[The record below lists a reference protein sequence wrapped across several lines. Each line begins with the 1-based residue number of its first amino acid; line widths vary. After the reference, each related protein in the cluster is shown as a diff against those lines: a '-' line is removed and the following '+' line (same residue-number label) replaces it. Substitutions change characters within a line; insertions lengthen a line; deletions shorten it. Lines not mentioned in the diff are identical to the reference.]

1 MVDVSQAWANASR
14 ETLLPEMLVELTYQ
28 VTDPGIHMDAVVSG
42 VNQNANSK
50 VSELLTD
57 DDLSE
62 RKYGSLGWNMWGL
75 DGSFDYYNPAYLKD
89 SYMGRYYGLYD
100 DTGWADGVNPQIIL
114 SFPAIRD
121 SVLPGLTITW
131 SPVFNEW
138 ATDFRVTAY
147 RGDVVVADKTVT
159 GNTSVVSDVS
169 LNLTGYNKIVITI
182 TKWCLPHGMARCK
195 SIYLGGTTVLTK
207 GDLMGYTHTQSA
219 DLLSATLPR
228 NEITFQLRNETG
240 QWNPDNPSGYGQ
252 YLLNQQEIH
261 ARYGM
266 KHPGGVEW
274 VEGGVFWL
282 SEWEVPSNGMEA
294 TFTARDS
301 LTFMNDVYTGA
312 KTGTLF
318 AIAQEAL
325 IQANIPEISTG
336 ALPYHLDP
344 VLKNYQT
351 TLESDFTIA
360 EVLQLVAHAGACV
373 IYQDRN
379 GTLRIEPWT
388 PQYGGFVIDQ
398 AISYTH
404 PEYEI
409 SKPLRAVSVGYGD
422 DLTLTVPYSNRG
434 EVQTVENELI
444 RTQDDARRVA
454 DKTIEVLK
462 NRKVISG
469 EYRADLR
476 NDCLDSVI
484 VTSRYASNII
494 ALTDVEYNTTGGAFR
509 GRYTGRV
516 VSVSLKSSAYYA
528 GELYAGEV

>member
-1 MVDVSQAWANASR
+1 MVNVSQAWMNASR
-14 ETLLPEMLVELTYQ
+14 ETLLPEMMVELTYQ
-28 VTDPGIHMDAVVSG
+28 VTDPGIHEDAVVSG
-42 VNQNANSK
+42 VNHNANSK

-57 DDLSE
+57 DVPE
-62 RKYGSLGWNMWGL
+62 TKYGVLGWNMWGL
-75 DGSFDYYNPAYLKD
+75 DGSFNYYDPALLKG
-89 SYMGRYYGLYD
+89 SYMSRYYGLYN
-100 DTGWADGVNPQIIL
+100 DTGWADGVSPQIVL

-159 GNTSVVSDVS
+159 GNTSIVSNVS

-182 TKWCLPHGMARCK
+182 LRWSLPHGMARCK

-207 GDLMGYTHTQSA
+207 GDLLGYTHTQSA
-219 DLLSATLPR
+219 DLLSAALPR
-228 NEITFQLRNETG
+228 NEITFQLRNEAG

-266 KHPGGVEW
+266 KFPSGVEW
-274 VEGGVFWL
+274 IEGGVFWL

-301 LTFMNDVYTGA
+301 LTFMNEVYTGT
-312 KTGTLF
+312 KRDTLYN
-318 AIAQEAL
+318 IAYTAL
-325 IQANIPEISTG
+325 LQANLPELSTG
-336 ALPYHLDP
+336 APPYYVAPILSD
-344 VLKNYQT
+344 YQT
-351 TLESDFTIA
+351 TFEGDFTIA

-373 IYQDRN
+373 IYQDRS
-379 GTLRIEPWT
+379 GTLRIEPWA

-409 SKPLRAVSVGYGD
+409 SKPLRSVSVTYGD
-422 DLTLTVPYSNRG
+422 DLTLTVPYGNRG

-444 RTQDDARRVA
+444 LTQADARRVA

-476 NDCLDSVI
+476 NDCLDSII

-494 ALTDVEYNTTGGAFR
+494 ALTDVEYSTTGGAFR

-516 VSVSLKSSAYYA
+516 VSVSLKSSAYRA